1 MRMHDMSVYKSK
13 HPSKDMPDM
22 LCNNITERNV
32 STTTKEMV
40 NTKYEK

>member
-22 LCNNITERNV
+22 LCNNKTERNL
-32 STTTKEMV
+32 STTTKVMV